1 MLRKILMWSVISTI
15 AFAPPLSTNMNASAQ
30 TIPGIPDSELA
41 KAHIVKGCH
50 LRGANRSAQRIFG
63 SYALAIE
70 GSGHVPATFFPG
82 GEPVTPNEGV
92 VWCRLNRTVD
102 LASDFLLVRYQSYS
116 SDSVTAKG
124 FNLVVNAQNSATPDN
139 PYTISKKGSLT
150 LAVRKYGE
158 VMAMWGSVLASAAW
172 YVPTQQPDQINRN
185 VAGSTLIPMMFA
197 LMCPHGASFC

>member
-15 AFAPPLSTNMNASAQ
+15 ALTPTFSTGINASAQ
-30 TIPGIPDSELA
+30 TIPGIPDAELA
-41 KAHIVKGCH
+41 EAHIVKGCH
-50 LRGANRSAQRIFG
+50 LHGANSRTQKIFG
-63 SYALAIE
+63 SYALAVQ
-70 GSGHVPATFFPG
+70 GSGHIPATFFPG

-92 VWCRLNRTVD
+92 VWCRFNRAVD
-102 LASDFLLVRYQSYS
+102 LTSDFLLVRYQSYS
-116 SDSVTAKG
+116 SDSVTVKG

-139 PYTISKKGSLT
+139 PYTVSKKGSLT

-172 YVPTQQPDQINRN
+172 YVPMQQPDQINRK
-185 VAGSTLIPMMFA
+185 VAGSALIPMMFA